1 MFTWH
6 MGSEWVFGVALIW
19 GLFWIAVIV
28 AVVVLVI
35 RWLNNPARHTSSGP
49 AAGESAE
56 ELLRRRFAAGEID
69 EEEFRRRL
77 DVLRRP

>member
-6 MGSEWVFGVALIW
+6 MGSEWFFGGILIW
-19 GLFWIAVIV
+19 ALFWIAVIV

-35 RWLNNPARHTSSGP
+35 RWLNNPARHTGSGAPP
-49 AAGESAE
+49 AESAE
-56 ELLRRRFAAGEID
+56 DLLKRRFAAGEID

-77 DVLRRP
+77 EVLRTP